1 MIYYTSDLHLGHE
14 NVLKLCNRPFETIE
28 EMDEAIIKNW
38 NAVVHKTDTVYI
50 LGDLIFRAERP
61 PEEYLERLR
70 GKKHLILGN
79 HDESW
84 IKKVELSKYFES
96 VSNFAII
103 NTGYG
108 KATLCHFPLLD
119 AESRYIIHGHTHA
132 RKDLPYWDYLKN
144 SERTLNVGVDL
155 NGYKP
160 VLFQELVE
168 NNIKFKSE
176 G

>member
-28 EMDEAIIKNW
+28 EMDEVIIKNW
-38 NAVVHKTDTVYI
+38 NSVVHKTDTVYI
-50 LGDLIFRAERP
+50 LGDLIFRAKRP

-84 IKKVELSKYFES
+84 IKKVELSRYFES

-132 RKDLPYWDYLKN
+132 RKDLAYWDYLKN
-144 SERTLNVGVDL
+144 SERTLNAGVDL

-168 NNIKFKSE
+168 NNLKFKSE
-176 G
+176 